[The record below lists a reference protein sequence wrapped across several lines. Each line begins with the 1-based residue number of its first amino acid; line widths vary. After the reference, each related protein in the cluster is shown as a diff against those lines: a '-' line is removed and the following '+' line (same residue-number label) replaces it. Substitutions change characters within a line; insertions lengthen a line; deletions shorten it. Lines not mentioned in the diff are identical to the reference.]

1 MKGSQAKV
9 GETNRPFNEMSTIL
23 DKMHY
28 DFIKLFDERQ
38 DEAEDLFRKA
48 VPAYDDISVASNRKL
63 FNFKSLGGDTGF
75 IRLVNDLYSNE
86 FVLANA
92 NHKIDK
98 ANLESLVKDYIGKFY
113 EANLQDKTKAG
124 FSIENLSMGRS
135 FIGKIRDEYCL
146 SVLRSYRKSLDFDEM
161 IYIGEDRVLH
171 VFRRRR
177 QRDAERDEAVY
188 EQQLSNV

>member
-1 MKGSQAKV
+1 
-9 GETNRPFNEMSTIL
+9 
-23 DKMHY
+23 
-28 DFIKLFDERQ
+28 
-38 DEAEDLFRKA
+38 
-48 VPAYDDISVASNRKL
+48 
-63 FNFKSLGGDTGF
+63 
-75 IRLVNDLYSNE
+75 
-86 FVLANA
+86 
-92 NHKIDK
+92 
-98 ANLESLVKDYIGKFY
+98 VKDYIGKFY